1 MALRDTETAFVLY
14 FCFDFRDKN
23 KQSRQDLLHSLLTQ
37 LSAHSDHCY
46 DLLFDLYLKHD
57 RGSRRPSDGA
67 MVECLKEMLLTVSYN
82 PTYIII
88 DALDECPHNSG
99 ITSPREHVLNLL
111 KELVELGLRNF
122 HICATSRPE
131 LDIQSTLESL
141 TQDRVCLHNEDGQKE
156 DIVKYV
162 HSVVYSDKAMRR
174 WKEEDKTLV
183 IQTLSEKADGM

>member
-1 MALRDTETAFVLY
+1 MALRDTEKASVAY
-14 FCFDFRDKN
+14 FYFDFRHTN

-37 LSAHSDHCY
+37 LSAHSDHCC
-46 DLLFDLYLKHD
+46 DLLSDLYLKHD
-57 RGSRRPSDGA
+57 RGSRRPSDAA
-67 MVECLKEMLLTVSYN
+67 MVECLKEMLSTASHD

-88 DALDECPHNSG
+88 DALDECPHTSG
-99 ITSPREHVLNLL
+99 VTSPREHVLNLM
-111 KELVELGLRNF
+111 KELVELGLRNL

-131 LDIQSTLESL
+131 IDIRSTLESL
-141 TQDRVCLHNEDGQKE
+141 TQSRVCLHNESGQKE

-183 IQTLSEKADGM
+183 IQTLSERADGM